1 MSDPYTPNGVVCSE
15 YGPIWGLACWAQFHR
30 DGATSRQIWV
40 CCKQGKLCVLIS
52 CLMDPFD
59 DILPVAPTARTR
71 PGAKFIPKAKSK
83 QLPRKE
89 IPVSEHATSSKDGI
103 LGNECQNAVASA
115 EESKGFIHHTQVEI
129 PNSGDSTNSKQASVK
144 GDTAALVDDST
155 ITASEVDANQNSI
168 NFLKPACEIT
178 EGDPVDFEG
187 VNNGTTQP
195 VHHANAV
202 ENELNNVAAPSPTCS
217 TIDRMKEQPKNGE
230 DSFLDS
236 NKCLELIDNSILVGM
251 DLGFKSS
258 SDDKIAIIQ
267 SNFDLKSNFCKKQ
280 EGVSA
285 EFELDPFSNI
295 LPNPVARNVHKFKPK
310 IKPRPRAG
318 NVPAIAS
325 DSSNV
330 RMEKSVELPTSCT
343 NNFQSF
349 LSCGD
354 GSGGVNQST
363 SLPLPTSEILRTT
376 ELPKKFDDSSSS
388 IPFSEDNKSLA
399 AAIPSQLDSPNVML
413 SEDAVHNGT
422 TDWSSSFRK
431 SPGEAAD
438 IFSGLESLHDFIT
451 QAATGTGKPALH
463 SFNGKSGE
471 ENFVTPASSSINSFG
486 ECDITQAQRCPE
498 YHTPQDSLTFNEA
511 AVLNEDDT
519 HSSNRRSETEEIVD
533 LNPACAGDDVI
544 DYQFMKSGKD
554 PTGIPVHEELTNA
567 ADSPTLADFLHAD
580 VTREKEDSNKRKK
593 DGSTSCSL
601 RKKRRFIAGEED
613 KGAKTSRQLRK
624 QAAHK
629 PANSSF
635 NEDVEDNNDLDPPY
649 NSNGDELQEN
659 DDDYEVNYPSRKKRV
674 SKSSQKKSMAKS
686 GKTSQKPKKA
696 YEDLEKTEE
705 PLKKFSH
712 STRRKKRCVDK
723 ALLEIPE
730 DELDRLRIPIKD
742 IILLEEHR
750 ERLAKKEAMTSNI
763 SSTNQSGGDS
773 LHEAGAYNEG
783 AYNEGAYDD
792 GAYNDGEFLGSE
804 DGRDPYDD
812 QANEGIAS
820 TSVLLNYQSFREKTP
835 RGKWSKQETELFYEA
850 VREMGTDFSMIQ
862 EIFFPN
868 KSRHQ
873 IKLKYKNEERQQPL
887 QLTDAVNNRAKDH
900 PHSKLFIERLQLA
913 SAKAEDPC
921 RDASDFVMAEEVVDL
936 TAGTNEEV
944 AEVATTKEDA
954 DVKEQEDSVAVP
966 SPEQSD
972 DSEDDFQ
979 KWSQYKSGY
988 Q

>member
-1 MSDPYTPNGVVCSE
+1 
-15 YGPIWGLACWAQFHR
+15 
-30 DGATSRQIWV
+30 
-40 CCKQGKLCVLIS
+40 
-52 CLMDPFD
+52 MDPFD
-59 DILPVAPTARTR
+59 DILPVAPTARSKCLDPNDTGTR

-168 NFLKPACEIT
+168 NFLKPACEVT

-451 QAATGTGKPALH
+451 QAATGTALH

-511 AVLNEDDT
+511 AVLNEDNT

-580 VTREKEDSNKRKK
+580 VTREKEDSNKRKN

-750 ERLAKKEAMTSNI
+750 ERLASWRLIDVIVVFLPPVHDDGRRFWMLTKFGYRESWVRLRRGIRGIVKGKVGKTEKS
-763 SSTNQSGGDS
+763 SGGDS

-979 KWSQYKSGY
+979 RWSQYKSGY